1 MTSHAISAVTP
12 YAMWREHH
20 LRNIS
25 DPETVHTS
33 DSVLQRFRNYGV
45 LYASA

>member
-1 MTSHAISAVTP
+1 MTNSAVTP
-12 YAMWREHH
+12 YAMCREH

-33 DSVLQRFRNYGV
+33 DSVFQRFRNYGV
-45 LYASA
+45 LCASA